1 MISKPLYPVPHR
13 AGTLGMILFLVA
25 LGVLFAS
32 SMLGYFAIR
41 IVHNSGAAGSAMH
54 LPPLLWLSTVVIITS
69 SVTMS
74 RALAAI
80 RNERL
85 GALRSNL
92 HYTLA
97 LAITFIAIQT
107 PAMIR
112 LLQMHRATP
121 QTLYGLLFFLI
132 LLHAAHVLGG
142 VVALVMV
149 TRGARR
155 RAYDHEHHAP
165 VRNAT
170 WYWHFLDVVWLVMF
184 LSMWIMR

>member
-41 IVHNSGAAGSAMH
+41 IVRDTARMH
-54 LPPLLWLSTVVIITS
+54 LPGLLWLSTVVIIIS

-74 RALAAI
+74 RALSAV
-80 RNERL
+80 RKERL
-85 GALRSNL
+85 NALRSNL

-97 LAITFIAIQT
+97 LAVTFIAIQT

-112 LLQMHRATP
+112 LLRVHRETP
-121 QTLYGLLFFLI
+121 QTLYGLLFFLV

-142 VVALVMV
+142 VIALIRVNQGAH
-149 TRGARR
+149 RG
-155 RAYDHEHHAP
+155 AYDHEHHAP
-165 VRNAT
+165 VRNVT
-170 WYWHFLDVVWLVMF
+170 WYWHFLDAVWLVMF
-184 LSMWIMR
+184 FSMLVVG